1 MKVASERAIVI
12 VVDTNV
18 VAYYLVG
25 SEDETIAATAAHY
38 RDSDW
43 VAPPLWRSELRNVLC
58 KHIRARGLSLKAAA
72 GVMERAELMLGGRE
86 HPVDSTHV
94 MALALDSGCTTCDCE
109 FVSLA
114 LQRQSRVV
122 TADRKVVNAFPEVAI
137 HLNEF
142 SRERR

>member
-1 MKVASERAIVI
+1 MI

-18 VAYYLVG
+18 VAYYLLG
-25 SEDETIAATAAHY
+25 TDAETASAVAAHV

-58 KHIRARGLSLKAAA
+58 KHMRRRGLSLKAAV
-72 GVMERAELMLGGRE
+72 GVLERAELMLGARD

-94 MALALDSGCTTCDCE
+94 LALAVDSGCTTYDCE

-114 LQRQSRVV
+114 LQRRAKVI
-122 TADRKVVNAFPEVAI
+122 TADRRVVRAFPEVAV
-137 HLNEF
+137 HLAEF
-142 SRERR
+142 SRE